1 MLLQRI
7 LTALVLATLA
17 ITAIF
22 ILPSLYFYLFIGI
35 IVLIAAWEW
44 CALSEINKPIG
55 KILFLLIL
63 ILPML
68 GITFWTQILE
78 LLSYVLQAP
87 EIKGYS
93 GIIDWLVIGPVIFWV
108 MMMFLIR
115 NAPDELLKLKLKKR
129 YKIFIGW
136 FVLFSAWMFLTKL
149 KVYYG
154 PDSALYFLL
163 LIWSADIAAYFV
175 GKKWGKDKL
184 SPVISPGKTKQGL
197 YGAIGAA
204 IICAI
209 ILALYQGFSFMI
221 ASDFALLSVL
231 TVLISIYGDL
241 FFSLVKRQNGVKDS
255 GSILPGHGGV
265 LDRIDSVIAAAP
277 FFFMGTYFL
286 IPALFGES
294 VLFL

>member
-7 LTALVLATLA
+7 LTAIVLATLA

-22 ILPSLYFYLFIGI
+22 VLPSLYFYLFVGI

-44 CALSEINKPIG
+44 CALSDVHNTSG
-55 KILFLLIL
+55 KILFLLAL
-63 ILPML
+63 VLPML
-68 GITFWTQILE
+68 VVALWTQLLE
-78 LLSYVLQAP
+78 YLSYLLQWP

-93 GIIDWLVIGPVIFWV
+93 GVIDWFVIGPVLFWA
-108 MMMFLIR
+108 MIMLFIR
-115 NAPDELLKLKLKKR
+115 SSPNELLKFELKKR
-129 YKIFIGW
+129 YKVFIGW
-136 FVLFSAWMFLTKL
+136 FVLLAAYMFVTKL
-149 KVYYG
+149 RVYYG
-154 PDSALYFLL
+154 VDSILYFLL

-184 SPVISPGKTKQGL
+184 APDISPGKTKQGM
-197 YGAIGAA
+197 YGAIAA
-204 IICAI
+204 AVICALV
-209 ILALYQGFSFMI
+209 LALYHEYSFMI
-221 ASDFALLSVL
+221 AMDFGLLSVL

-255 GSILPGHGGV
+255 GNILPGHGGV
-265 LDRIDSVIAAAP
+265 LDRIDSIIAAAP
-277 FFFMGTYFL
+277 FFFMGTHFL